1 MQAEVDGYLAQG
13 AISDPIYNGAAYNS
27 GELPLSFNYRPDSDK
42 PMVFKVKGKELSF
55 GKDVRMGTGKE
66 LGLKL
71 AIPGW
76 FEKIVDTNSFYYIV
90 TNNNNFDVD
99 NTQKGKDSLTIA
111 MIIKDPDDS
120 SVVYNVTLPQLFSQY
135 KDSLGRYHESN
146 ENTLIQKIM
155 LRGVNEEYY
164 RE

>member
-1 MQAEVDGYLAQG
+1 
-13 AISDPIYNGAAYNS
+13 
-27 GELPLSFNYRPDSDK
+27 
-42 PMVFKVKGKELSF
+42 
-55 GKDVRMGTGKE
+55 
-66 LGLKL
+66 
-71 AIPGW
+71 
-76 FEKIVDTNSFYYIV
+76 V

-111 MIIKDPDDS
+111 MIIKDPEDN

-146 ENTLIQKIM
+146 DNTLMQKLM
-155 LRGVNEEYY
+155 LRGVNEEFY